1 MLSTCFISFNEEKF
15 LGSQRPSLVRPHRY
29 NQDVQIP
36 SFLISVNWLSLYH
49 NCWEIG
55 KLNVLDEKSIA
66 LLLPLNYQ
74 SKKAF
79 NEIIVA
85 A

>member
-1 MLSTCFISFNEEKF
+1 VLSTCFISSNEEKF
-15 LGSQRPSLVRPHRY
+15 LGSQRPSLVCPHRY
-29 NQDVQIP
+29 NQDVQRP
-36 SFLISVNWLSLYH
+36 SFLNSVKWPFLYH

-55 KLNVLDEKSIA
+55 KPNVLDEKSIA
-66 LLLPLNYQ
+66 LSPLNYQ

-79 NEIIVA
+79 NAIIVA

>member
-1 MLSTCFISFNEEKF
+1 MSSTCFISFNEEKF
-15 LGSQRPSLVRPHRY
+15 LGSQRPSLVRPHGY
-29 NQDVQIP
+29 NQDVQRP
-36 SFLISVNWLSLYH
+36 SFLNSVKWPFLH
-49 NCWEIG
+49 HIFWRIG
-55 KLNVLDEKSIA
+55 KLNVLDGKSIA
-66 LLLPLNYQ
+66 LLPLNYQ

>member
-1 MLSTCFISFNEEKF
+1 MLSTCFSSFNEEKF

-29 NQDVQIP
+29 NQDVQRH
-36 SFLISVNWLSLYH
+36 SFLISVNWRFLYH
-49 NCWEIG
+49 NCWGIG

-66 LLLPLNYQ
+66 LLPLNYQ